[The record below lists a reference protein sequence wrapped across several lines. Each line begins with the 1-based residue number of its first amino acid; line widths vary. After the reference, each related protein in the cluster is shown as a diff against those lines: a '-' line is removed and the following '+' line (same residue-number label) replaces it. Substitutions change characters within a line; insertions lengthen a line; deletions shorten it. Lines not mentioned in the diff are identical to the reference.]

1 MMFVILRDACVGFT
15 DKREY
20 PVRPSM
26 TKRNQVPDF
35 LSKTIRFTIR
45 YVLTKKSAAQKHTAE
60 RPSFGVIN
68 SSTDL
73 KVTSIAIPKTWL
85 TPGQ

>member
-45 YVLTKKSAAQKHTAE
+45 YVLTKNQQH
-60 RPSFGVIN
+60 RN
-68 SSTDL
+68 
-73 KVTSIAIPKTWL
+73 
-85 TPGQ
+85 TPLNVLHLE